1 MSSLWQGDDHLVYVK
16 GSGFLIPFSEE
27 YRRFRYKDIQSLT
40 LTKTNRLLFSLLHLT
55 GFLVF
60 AGLIAIVIAVSG
72 LDEIGVGMMILL
84 SILLAGAILFL
95 LLFLRHLILGPTCRC
110 YLQTNLKRELIKP
123 LNRLHTA
130 NQAIGRMSPGIQE
143 TQQDLE
149 GARSEVSKTAASGA
163 GAAAAREESDLKVS
177 GFVIPTFAIF
187 AVFGLLILIALHLES
202 MVLNGIGLALLT
214 IGSLAVVATLISCI
228 RYATPE
234 SIRTFLW
241 ILLGQIF
248 VFAGMSAVYFV
259 MTASR
264 NPEYTIGMTGPLEA
278 FAVVS
283 SEGGIGFY
291 LGYLAL
297 TVSMFLVSVFGVLQA
312 LKWKGRISAVAEPG
326 SKDTVAEPKSEP
338 VSETPEPSE
347 KGDE

>member
-1 MSSLWQGDDHLVYVK
+1 M
-16 GSGFLIPFSEE
+16 
-27 YRRFRYKDIQSLT
+27 
-40 LTKTNRLLFSLLHLT
+40 
-55 GFLVF
+55 
-60 AGLIAIVIAVSG
+60 
-72 LDEIGVGMMILL
+72 
-84 SILLAGAILFL
+84 
-95 LLFLRHLILGPTCRC
+95 
-110 YLQTNLKRELIKP
+110 
-123 LNRLHTA
+123 
-130 NQAIGRMSPGIQE
+130 
-143 TQQDLE
+143 E
-149 GARSEVSKTAASGA
+149 GARSEVSKAAASGA
-163 GAAAAREESDLKVS
+163 GAAAARGESDLKVS

-187 AVFGLLILIALHLES
+187 AAFGLLILIALHLES

-297 TVSMFLVSVFGVLQA
+297 TVSMFLASIFGIFQA
-312 LKWKGRISAVAEPG
+312 LKWKGRISAVAEPV
-326 SKDTVAEPKSEP
+326 SQVTIAEPKPEP
-338 VSETPEPSE
+338 VNETPEPSE